1 MFDEYRMFDEYGNR
15 MKTAAT
21 LRYLAEDL
29 ANLSAECKREK
40 IEFDTAFMLVEAAT
54 QNLTELKTL
63 IETRR
68 ANTND

>member
-1 MFDEYRMFDEYGNR
+1 MFDEYGNR
-15 MKTAAT
+15 LKTAAS

-29 ANLSAECKREK
+29 ANLSAECRRDE
-40 IEFDTAFMLVEAAT
+40 IDFDTAFMLVEAAT

-63 IETRR
+63 LETRR